1 MARIKTRYKK
11 SEASRQ
17 QVLDAAVEALARDG
31 IQGTSVQDIADAAGL
46 SKGAVHYHFESK
58 DDLLERVLKQCCDR
72 IEKRITAALDEPG
85 LPMERIRRA
94 LAEMW
99 AVRRDVA
106 PEFRVLMD
114 MQVVARQSPTMAKAL
129 GTALA
134 RARRQMIDV
143 GLVRLLELGLR
154 PKVSIEVV
162 PRLVLATLDG
172 LATHHYVD
180 PLTPQEELEV
190 LRALEASALAL
201 FEL

>member
-1 MARIKTRYKK
+1 M
-11 SEASRQ
+11 
-17 QVLDAAVEALARDG
+17 LDAAIEALAKDG
-31 IQGTSVQDIADAAGL
+31 IQATSVQDIADAAGL

-58 DDLLERVLKQCCDR
+58 DDLLERVLEQCCDR
-72 IEKRITAALDEPG
+72 IERRITGAFEEPG

-99 AVRRDVA
+99 ALRRDVA

-114 MQVVARQSPTMAKAL
+114 MHVVARQSPPMAKAL

-134 RARRQMIDV
+134 RARKQMIDV
-143 GLVRLLELGLR
+143 GLARLVEMGLR

-162 PRLVLATLDG
+162 PRLILATLDG
-172 LATHHYVD
+172 LAIHHSVD
-180 PLTPQEELEV
+180 PLSPQEEIEV

-201 FEL
+201 SSRANLGNGRRTGRILRTS